1 MRLLYVSEQS
11 KHFLK
16 PVKKLGWG
24 WRPTPPL
31 GQIPK
36 FDLFFKASLTKL
48 IGISYVAQLAGPS
61 NLLLKVK
68 KCDI

>member
-1 MRLLYVSEQS
+1 MFQS
-11 KHFLK
+11 IPSTFLNQLRNRDQGED
-16 PVKKLGWG
+16 P
-24 WRPTPPL
+24 PTLL

-36 FDLFFKASLTKL
+36 FDRFFKASLTKL